1 MWQALLKKPKPLV
14 MGILNVTPDSFSD
27 GLPNAKATDF
37 LARAEMLLQ
46 DGADILDVGAESTR
60 PGASLLSVDEEIR
73 RLRPFLEAFRVR
85 HPNFALSLDTRKTA
99 VAKTLAEFDFSLIN
113 DTSCLADPRLAEV
126 AAKANAGYVL
136 MHSRGTP
143 ETMTALTAYEGDI
156 PKAVFCELENRVAV
170 LKSLNFP
177 FQNLVIDPGFGFA
190 KTMEQCRSMMD
201 KIGLWMEFSHSL
213 DPINPPVLLFAVS
226 RKRFL
231 QFYVGEKSPI
241 ERDQISAV
249 LAKEACQTG
258 FQIIRTH
265 NVSLTKQI
273 FCG

>member
-1 MWQALLKKPKPLV
+1 MWQTLLKKANPLV

-27 GLPNAKATDF
+27 GLPNASTADF
-37 LARAEMLLQ
+37 IARAEVLLQ
-46 DGADILDVGAESTR
+46 DGADILDIGAESTR
-60 PGASLLSVDEEIR
+60 PGATLLSVDEEIR
-73 RLRPFLEAFRVR
+73 RLRPFLEAFRAR
-85 HPNFALSLDTRKTA
+85 HPNFDLSLDTRKAA
-99 VAKTLAEFDFSLIN
+99 VAKALVEFDFSLIN
-113 DTSCLADPRLAEV
+113 DTSCLSESELAKL
-126 AAKANAGYVL
+126 ALDRDMGYVL

-143 ETMTALTAYEGDI
+143 ETMAALTSYDDDVTAVLFSEL
-156 PKAVFCELENRVAV
+156 KARAAV
-170 LKSLNFP
+170 LKSMNFP

-190 KTMEQCRSMMD
+190 KTIEQCRNMMD

-213 DPINPPVLLFAVS
+213 DPTNPPVLLFAVS

-231 QFYVGEKSPI
+231 QFYIGEKPPL

-249 LAKEACQTG
+249 LAKEACQAG
-258 FQIIRTH
+258 FRIIRTH